1 MATQPPKL
9 PCCRRK
15 FNPSPPPILPNELI
29 TDILSRLTVK
39 YLMQMKCVSKSW
51 NILIS
56 DPIFINI
63 HLNRS
68 ELNPQFS
75 LIYSHNN
82 DHSFVPFPVSLL
94 WENGSINIPQDPS
107 YQLNNKNCNEIVG
120 SCNGLV
126 CLAGYSLNEITRCKN
141 IWLRFWNP
149 ATRAISDKLG
159 YFFYYDKYRFES
171 CEFTFGYDNSTE
183 TYKVMALRSGLDRTL
198 SKTDVKVFSLGDNV
212 WRTIQGFSAIPLQ
225 LYFSHEYD
233 GVHLGCTINWMAF
246 QKVFDRDDTTEEF
259 VIVSLDLSTETF
271 TRLMPPENYNN
282 DGDHIFPNICVLMD
296 SLCFSYDKETEFF
309 IWRMTKFGDEKSWS
323 QFLKFRYH
331 NVGIDFELGHP
342 HIKLTPFHLSED
354 GDTLLLANHAQDS
367 AILYN
372 CRNNIAK
379 KTRIID
385 KICWFSIRDYVESLV
400 PTC

>member
-1 MATQPPKL
+1 MATQPPKWYR
-9 PCCRRK
+9 RRK
-15 FNPSPPPILPNELI
+15 SNPSPPPILPNELI
-29 TDILSRLTVK
+29 TDILSRFTVK

-51 NILIS
+51 NTLIS
-56 DPIFINI
+56 DPIFIKI

-75 LIYSHNN
+75 LISPHNG

-94 WENGSINIPQDPS
+94 WENGSINIPHDPS

-126 CLAGYSLNEITRCKN
+126 CLVGYSLNEITRYKKT
-141 IWLRFWNP
+141 WLRFWNP

-159 YFFYYDKYRFES
+159 SFFYYDRYRFES

-183 TYKVMALRSGLDRTL
+183 TYKVMALRSVLDRTL

-225 LYFSHEYD
+225 LYFSREYA
-233 GVHLGCTINWMAF
+233 GVHLGCTINWMAV
-246 QKVFDRDDTTEEF
+246 QKVFGRDDTVEQF
-259 VIVSLDLSTETF
+259 VIISFHLSKETF
-271 TRLMPPENYNN
+271 TQLMPPEKFDNVS
-282 DGDHIFPNICVLMD
+282 GISPNICVLMD
-296 SLCFSYDKETEFF
+296 SLFFSYDKKTEFF
-309 IWRMTKFGDEKSWS
+309 IWQMTKFGDEKSWS
-323 QFLKFRYH
+323 QFLKFSYH
-331 NVGIDFELGHP
+331 DVEIDYGLGHP
-342 HIKLTPFHLSED
+342 RIKLTPLHLSKD
-354 GDTLLLANHAQDS
+354 GDTLLLANDQQDS

-372 CRNNIAK
+372 RRNNRAK
-379 KTRIID
+379 KTIINN
-385 KICWFSIRDYVESLV
+385 KICWFSIREYVESLV